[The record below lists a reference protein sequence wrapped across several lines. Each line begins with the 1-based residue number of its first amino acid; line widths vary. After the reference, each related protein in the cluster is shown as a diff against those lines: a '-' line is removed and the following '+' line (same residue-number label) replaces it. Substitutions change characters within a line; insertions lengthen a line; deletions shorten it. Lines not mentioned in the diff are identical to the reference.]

1 MVHVKVCLCV
11 CGDPQTKR
19 QEFAQICGLGGIRT
33 EKTSDGD
40 RPSTKQATLG
50 RPWFVYLH
58 SSARMTDLSIGAAVF
73 TAWRRLE
80 TCSKKVI
87 QKESSLGGCE
97 FWERK
102 QQQT

>member
-1 MVHVKVCLCV
+1 MV
-11 CGDPQTKR
+11 
-19 QEFAQICGLGGIRT
+19 RT

-40 RPSTKQATLG
+40 RPSTKQ
-50 RPWFVYLH
+50 FVYLH

-73 TAWRRLE
+73 TAWSHLE
-80 TCSKKVI
+80 TFSKKVI
-87 QKESSLGGCE
+87 QKESSLGVSE

>member
-1 MVHVKVCLCV
+1 MFKCV

-19 QEFAQICGLGGIRT
+19 QEFTRICGVGGVVVRT

-40 RPSTKQATLG
+40 RPLTKQ
-50 RPWFVYLH
+50 FVYLH
-58 SSARMTDLSIGAAVF
+58 FSARLTDLSIGAAVF
-73 TAWRRLE
+73 AVWRRLE

-87 QKESSLGGCE
+87 QKESSLGGSE

>member
-19 QEFAQICGLGGIRT
+19 QEFTRRFVDLEEWWFELRKPATMER
-33 EKTSDGD
+33 
-40 RPSTKQATLG
+40 RPSTKQ
-50 RPWFVYLH
+50 FVYLH
-58 SSARMTDLSIGAAVF
+58 SNARMTDLSIGAAVF

-87 QKESSLGGCE
+87 QKESSLGVSE